1 MLVSYVLIT
10 ITGLQ
15 GLLQFKFFS
24 ATYQQ
29 FALFSTIF
37 YMFSQTL
44 IMFYFIG
51 AGTAIKKEINNSNI
65 GISIYEKV
73 KKTKMILFPH
83 LTLNMLIMGIAFI
96 LIGAVDTGAS
106 RNYVQSITFILG
118 YCHFLYTIKVQHIGF
133 KENINII
140 IELADLNEVSTLAS

>member
-1 MLVSYVLIT
+1 MT

-15 GLLQFKFFS
+15 GLLQFTLFS
-24 ATYQQ
+24 TTYQQ
-29 FALFSTIF
+29 FALFATIL

-51 AGTAIKKEINNSNI
+51 SGTAIKKEINNSDI
-65 GISIYEKV
+65 GMSIYEKV

-83 LTLNMLIMGIAFI
+83 LTLNMLIMGIAVI

-106 RNYVQSITFILG
+106 TNYIQSTTFILG
-118 YCHFLYTIKVQHIGF
+118 YFHFLYTIKVQHVGF
-133 KENINII
+133 KENIDVI
-140 IELADLNEVSTLAS
+140 IELAEVNKVSTLAN